1 MTSLGTAPPPPLCQV
16 AFSVTDLRRTD
27 RWYREMFGFVPA
39 GGTRT
44 FRGPIASRVQG
55 LPGAAS
61 TCWWL
66 VDRQDFFQLE
76 LFQFERPRARPRPAD
91 WRPCDV
97 GYARVGLHV
106 ADFEATVRTLTA
118 AGHPPLGDPLGPS
131 GGRRVC
137 VRDPDGVVLELME
150 DDPRMGGGQRSRP
163 QVPVAVRSV
172 TLSVSDLARSR
183 RFFVD
188 TIGLAEARAVR
199 LHGPEH
205 EALWGL
211 AGAQSMSLV
220 LAAGDWFIEL
230 VQYTDPVGKPWP
242 AGYRIS
248 DQGILNIA
256 LGFRDKTAFDAVYAR
271 ALAAGYRGNWRPLNL
286 LAWAVVYLNDDQGFS
301 VEMLF
306 VRPWYDGRMGFQ
318 PRPSRARGG

>member
-55 LPGAAS
+55 LPSAAS

-76 LFQFERPRARPRPAD
+76 LFQFERPRPAD
-91 WRPCDV
+91 CQPCDV

-106 ADFEATVRTLTA
+106 AD
-118 AGHPPLGDPLGPS
+118 
-131 GGRRVC
+131 
-137 VRDPDGVVLELME
+137 
-150 DDPRMGGGQRSRP
+150 
-163 QVPVAVRSV
+163 
-172 TLSVSDLARSR
+172 
-183 RFFVD
+183 
-188 TIGLAEARAVR
+188 
-199 LHGPEH
+199 
-205 EALWGL
+205 
-211 AGAQSMSLV
+211 
-220 LAAGDWFIEL
+220 
-230 VQYTDPVGKPWP
+230 
-242 AGYRIS
+242 
-248 DQGILNIA
+248 
-256 LGFRDKTAFDAVYAR
+256 FDAVYAR

-286 LAWAVVYLNDDQGFS
+286 QAWAVVYLNDDQGFS
-301 VEMLF
+301 VELLF

-318 PRPSRARGG
+318 PRPSRARGE